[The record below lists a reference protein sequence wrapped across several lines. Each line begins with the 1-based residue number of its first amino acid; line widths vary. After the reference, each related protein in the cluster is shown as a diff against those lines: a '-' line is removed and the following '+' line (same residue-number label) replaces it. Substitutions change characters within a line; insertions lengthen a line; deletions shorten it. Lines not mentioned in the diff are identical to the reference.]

1 MWWWWWWW
9 CSSTYWN
16 ERSYLKVHF
25 RERERERLHGAST
38 KYCADIGADL
48 SHSNDLTVS
57 AFIIISYLSRS
68 CLLSIFLFLNAIW
81 YSSMH
86 DFKLDLDPGDGTKMS
101 TCLLSWF
108 LIYPDVGRFLVL
120 LVGMSQL
127 VWMNSLF

>member
-1 MWWWWWWW
+1 M
-9 CSSTYWN
+9 T
-16 ERSYLKVHF
+16 L
-25 RERERERLHGAST
+25 L
-38 KYCADIGADL
+38 
-48 SHSNDLTVS
+48 NDLTVS

-127 VWMNSLF
+127 VWMNSLFRSKEIFSYLTTFSNRSVA